1 MKLNNINKIKFSR
14 TKEDFWNNNC
24 LKITNYPSMIDKK
37 VNTVYRWNRYKKIN
51 IKVNRGFSSIN
62 SDNTSLNT
70 NTCSNNGKLPIY
82 SKRLHAKS
90 HINFFKKKISPVK
103 RKVESAINIVTPKLK
118 LKTNYRRENRINVVN
133 LFKLSMMPINFNID
147 KNNIIEFKKPRINSH
162 RISGNKKY
170 KIDYLEE
177 NFIKKYINFQKMK
190 YKNKLDFNQ
199 FLNND
204 SLRKYNIKS
213 ARMHSSKNDINN
225 IYETSSFLHNI
236 IDYIG
241 AKLYKLKTKDNE
253 IKELNKTSREK
264 FYKKEVNVKEKEKR
278 GEINKD
284 KLFFQK
290 HYDIDEEIF
299 NNKLKAKLIYKN
311 GYTSNSFKVLKNRIF
326 NKSIS
331 TN

>member
-1 MKLNNINKIKFSR
+1 
-14 TKEDFWNNNC
+14 
-24 LKITNYPSMIDKK
+24 
-37 VNTVYRWNRYKKIN
+37 
-51 IKVNRGFSSIN
+51 
-62 SDNTSLNT
+62 
-70 NTCSNNGKLPIY
+70 
-82 SKRLHAKS
+82 
-90 HINFFKKKISPVK
+90 
-103 RKVESAINIVTPKLK
+103 
-118 LKTNYRRENRINVVN
+118 
-133 LFKLSMMPINFNID
+133 
-147 KNNIIEFKKPRINSH
+147 
-162 RISGNKKY
+162 
-170 KIDYLEE
+170 
-177 NFIKKYINFQKMK
+177 MK

-253 IKELNKTSREK
+253 IKVLNKTSRVK
-264 FYKKEVNVKEKEKR
+264 FYKKEVKVKEKEKR